1 MHVID
6 GKPFASGIEIHPK
19 LPDPAT
25 RQDEAIYDCLRVTFA
40 RAVDDGGGGGLVK
53 NNSVRFG
60 LPSPFIVQRAVTRW
74 LIAASEDGNLV
85 GAFPLKVCMP
95 STAP

>member
-6 GKPFASGIEIHPK
+6 EKQFASGIEIHPK
-19 LPDPAT
+19 FPDPAT

-40 RAVDDGGGGGLVK
+40 RAVGGGGGLVK

-60 LPSPFIVQRAVTRW
+60 LPPPFNVQRAMTRW
-74 LIAASEDGNLV
+74 LIATSDDGSLV
-85 GAFPLKVCMP
+85 GVFSLKVCMP